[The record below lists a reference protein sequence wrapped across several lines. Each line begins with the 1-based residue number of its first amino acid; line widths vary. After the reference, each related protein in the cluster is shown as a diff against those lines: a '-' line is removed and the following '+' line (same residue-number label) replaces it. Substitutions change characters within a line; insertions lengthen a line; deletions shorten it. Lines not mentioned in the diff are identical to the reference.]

1 MNNTK
6 IIDIYQSFSETLLVR
21 LNEEGQVK
29 EVLINSLPKFK
40 LKKNIYLRNIF
51 SLEDRDRVD
60 GVFQKGIGEESK
72 YLKLSS
78 KYSKS
83 KKFVNL
89 CIKDIKGKTYA
100 YIVCTESQREKEIRY
115 ESKLKALSDRAEL
128 DQLTGLLN
136 RHGYWERVKRI
147 LNCGDPDRKIGIL
160 FIDMDGLRDINN
172 NKGHKQ
178 GDKAINQISTLISKC
193 IRERDIAV
201 RYGGDEFVVV
211 VEELSGSK
219 SSAYGLAKRLVKSIN
234 EKKASYMTT
243 ISIGVHSVKVGDIF
257 KKDIT
262 NVALH
267 RKWEEQVV
275 IADKM
280 TYKAKESG
288 KNTVIFSQK
297 ET

>member
-1 MNNTK
+1 MSNTEL
-6 IIDIYQSFSETLLVR
+6 IDIFTSFSETLLVR
-21 LNEEGQVK
+21 LDEEGQVK
-29 EVLINSLPKFK
+29 EILINSLPKFK

-51 SLEDRDRVD
+51 SLEDRDMVE
-60 GVFQKGIGEESK
+60 GVFQRGIGEESR

-89 CIKDIKGKTYA
+89 SIKDIKGKTYA
-100 YIVCTESQREKEIRY
+100 YIVSTESQREKELRY
-115 ESKLKALSDRAEL
+115 ENKLKALSERVEL

-136 RHGYWERVKRI
+136 RYGYWGRVKRI

-172 NKGHKQ
+172 SKGHKQ
-178 GDKAINQISTLISKC
+178 GDKAISQISTLISKN

-211 VEELSGSK
+211 VEELSGNK

-234 EKKASYMTT
+234 EKKSSYMTT
-243 ISIGVHSVKVGDIF
+243 ISIGVHTVKVGDIF
-257 KKDIT
+257 KEGIT

-267 RKWEEQVV
+267 RDWEEQVAK
-275 IADKM
+275 ADKM
-280 TYKAKESG
+280 TYKAKDSG
-288 KNTVIFSQK
+288 KNTVVFSEK
-297 ET
+297 EN